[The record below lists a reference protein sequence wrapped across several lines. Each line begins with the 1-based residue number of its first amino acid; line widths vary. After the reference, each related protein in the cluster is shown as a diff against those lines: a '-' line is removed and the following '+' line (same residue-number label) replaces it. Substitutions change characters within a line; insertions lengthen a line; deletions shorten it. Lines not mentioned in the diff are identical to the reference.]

1 MNVDLWGISLDY
13 HLPVLSAGGSQV
25 RISAKGIEVITG
37 AKFEAKAGQH
47 VFSGGQKVSVPAVN
61 LPKLDFAKP
70 PFSAQ
75 YQLFKA
81 DGRNFQGYKY
91 YIHDAKDNLIE
102 QGLTDSQGLTT
113 QVVTQQKEAI
123 IGYKSVM
130 RESERITE
138 NWEAKLEQMSKKVKI
153 GQN

>member
-1 MNVDLWGISLDY
+1 M
-13 HLPVLSAGGSQV
+13 
-25 RISAKGIEVITG
+25 
-37 AKFEAKAGQH
+37 
-47 VFSGGQKVSVPAVN
+47 
-61 LPKLDFAKP
+61 
-70 PFSAQ
+70 
-75 YQLFKA
+75 
-81 DGRNFQGYKY
+81 
-91 YIHDAKDNLIE
+91 IE

-153 GQN
+153 GQG